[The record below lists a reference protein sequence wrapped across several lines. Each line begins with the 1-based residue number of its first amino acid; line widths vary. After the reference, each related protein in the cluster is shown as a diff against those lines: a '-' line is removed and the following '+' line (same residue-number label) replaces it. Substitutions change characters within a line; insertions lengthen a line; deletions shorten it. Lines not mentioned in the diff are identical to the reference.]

1 MKRIFLLLTLIV
13 SLTLP
18 PQVDVN
24 IADGV
29 GCSFT
34 IQAKNKSK
42 KPHRGHRAAKR
53 KQAKQAKTAARKAR
67 ARQSASPVPLMG
79 ATAPAAMPA
88 DQQLLRVAVPTADC
102 RTIAYKAISVSFDSR
117 LRIPRCVAYTLTATQ
132 VAMADAP
139 GAERRKNHHFAADPQ
154 VKASPGPGDYRGS
167 GFSRGHMAPAMD
179 MRFDHQAMAQCFLMT
194 NMCPQDEKLNNG
206 AWRQLEERVHR
217 WARRDGQ
224 LVIFTGP
231 VMPAGRPATVGPRAD
246 IAVPAAFYKVV
257 YAPRQNRAIAFV
269 YDNRPPAGGLER
281 HVTTIADVERQTG
294 LTFLSAL
301 PAQQQRALKQ
311 QCDLGAW
318 Q

>member
-1 MKRIFLLLTLIV
+1 MKRIFLLLALIV
-13 SLTLP
+13 GLTLP
-18 PQVDVN
+18 PQVDVT

-29 GCSFT
+29 GCAFT

-42 KPHRGHRAAKR
+42 KSHRRTAKR
-53 KQAKQAKTAARKAR
+53 KQIKPAKSKATPRKAR
-67 ARQSASPVPLMG
+67 AMQAASPVPVMG
-79 ATAPAAMPA
+79 ATALGT
-88 DQQLLRVAVPTADC
+88 DQQLLRVGLPAADC
-102 RTIAYKAISVSFDSR
+102 RTIVYKAINVSFDNR

-139 GAERRKNHHFAADPQ
+139 DAERRKNHHFAADPQ

-179 MRFDHQAMAQCFLMT
+179 MRFDRQAMAQCFLMT

-217 WARRDGQ
+217 WAKRDGQ

-231 VMPAGRPATVGPRAD
+231 ILPAGRPATIGPRAD

-269 YDNRPPAGGLER
+269 YDNRPPTGGLER

-294 LTFLSAL
+294 LTFLGVL
-301 PAQQQRALKQ
+301 PAQQQRALKSQ
-311 QCDLGAW
+311 RNLSAW